1 MLLSKYFMPII
12 KDTPKDAQIIS
23 HRLLLRSGMIKQDSA
38 GIYSWLPL
46 GQRVLNK
53 ISNIIRMPNVKQVIN
68 SYYENIR

>member
-12 KDTPKDAQIIS
+12 KDTPKDAHIIS
-23 HRLLLRSGMIKQDSA
+23 HRLMLRSGMIKQDSA

-68 SYYENIR
+68 SFYENIR

>member
-23 HRLLLRSGMIKQDSA
+23 HRLMLRSGMIKQDSA

-53 ISNIIRMPNVKQVIN
+53 ISNIIKCEQDNSGAHEILMPTI
-68 SYYENIR
+68 